1 MWRVVVVVLAGCG
14 RLGFDLTMP
23 ADDDDAGPAGADGV
37 SSTPEDGSMP
47 SDGSTTTGDAEP
59 PLGSWSPPE
68 PVAGIGALANDTDP
82 WQSED
87 RLVLYFASTR
97 AGNLGGYDL
106 FVGTRGT
113 PDSSF
118 AVLNAGAP
126 INSGSTERSPFLLGN
141 TLYFTSDRLGNYDV
155 FTSTRNGP
163 AWTIPAKHAAL
174 SSAGDD
180 VDIALSLDGRT
191 AIVTRITNGVR
202 RFYRS
207 TRPSSQAPWSTPLQ
221 LFDLATAQQAGGP
234 SLAGDGTLF
243 FHAQHGPLQLFTA
256 APAGS
261 GFEQPVA
268 IEEIGS
274 GLEDVQPHVDASATH
289 LVFVRQ
295 GRIVEATR

>member
-14 RLGFDLTMP
+14 RLGFDLIP
-23 ADDDDAGPAGADGV
+23 PDDARPPGDDAGDDAA
-37 SSTPEDGSMP
+37 SSTPGDGSMP
-47 SDGSTTTGDAEP
+47 SDGSMTGDSDA
-59 PLGSWSPPE
+59 PLGSWSLPE
-68 PVAGIGALANDTDP
+68 PVAGIGAFANDTDP

-97 AGNLGGYDL
+97 AGSFGGYDL

-113 PDSSF
+113 TDSAF
-118 AVLNAGAP
+118 AVLNGGAP
-126 INSGSTERSPFLLGN
+126 INSGSNERSPFLVGN
-141 TLYFTSDRLGNYDV
+141 TLYFTSDRLGSYDV

-163 AWTIPAKHAAL
+163 TWTTPAKHTAL

-221 LFDLATAQQAGGP
+221 LFELATAQQAGGP

-256 APAGS
+256 APAES
-261 GFEQPVA
+261 GFEQPVV